1 MDGSVWK
8 GRLNPVT
15 RRSEARTTRRS
26 GGPTAS
32 HHLCIDWNA
41 ARVESVPGESGSLAL
56 PSSAKQFP
64 RRIGSLELARASRI

>member
-1 MDGSVWK
+1 MDGRVWK

-15 RRSEARTTRRS
+15 RRSEARTTQRS

-41 ARVESVPGESGSLAL
+41 AGVKSVPGGSGSLAL
-56 PSSAKQFP
+56 PSLAKQFP
-64 RRIGSLELARASRI
+64 RRIGFLELA